1 MELSPL
7 ARERLEKI
15 GALSEEERARIK
27 LSGELDRLLS
37 EYFTQRLG
45 CDDLWRRLKA
55 YKEEGK
61 GLLVREA
68 QRKLLEAIRLGDS
81 DFDLKLKREAILAL
95 ETLKEESKYGDFEL
109 GLNQLERLREAYREE
124 KERAFNHLKQAM
136 QRKVELAA
144 RQLAQQGKAVD
155 VEGSVEANVRASQEW
170 RDFLAQHERAYGE
183 KFEALMAGLKE
194 LI

>member
-7 ARERLEKI
+7 AREKLERI

-27 LSGELDRLLS
+27 LSEELDTLLS
-37 EYFTQRLG
+37 EYFTHQLSSE
-45 CDDLWRRLKA
+45 DLWRRLKT
-55 YKEEGK
+55 YKEKGK
-61 GLLVREA
+61 GFLIREA
-68 QRKLLEAIRLGDS
+68 QRRLLEAIKLGDS
-81 DFDLKLKREAILAL
+81 DFDLQYKREAILAL
-95 ETLKEESKYGDFEL
+95 ETLKEESKYGEFEL
-109 GLNQLERLREAYREE
+109 GLNQLERLRRSYQEE
-124 KERAFNHLKQAM
+124 KERAFNSLKQAM

-183 KFEALMAGLKE
+183 RFAALMNELKK

>member
-7 ARERLEKI
+7 AREKLEKI
-15 GALSEEERARIK
+15 GALSEEEKGRIK
-27 LSGELDRLLS
+27 LSEELEALLS
-37 EYFTQRLG
+37 EYFTHKLG
-45 CDDLWRRLKA
+45 SEDLWRRLKT
-55 YKEEGK
+55 YKEKGK
-61 GLLVREA
+61 GFLIREA
-68 QRKLLEAIRLGDS
+68 QRRLLEAVRLGDS
-81 DFDLKLKREAILAL
+81 DFDLKRKREAILAL
-95 ETLKEESKYGDFEL
+95 ETLKEESKYGEFEL
-109 GLNQLERLREAYREE
+109 GLNQLERLRKSYQEE

-183 KFEALMAGLKE
+183 RFAALMNELRE